1 MEKDIKNFKVDLK
14 AVEKVMYK
22 IVSYVRLFVC
32 ITYIIYIELIFLFVV
47 FNLWLFGLIW
57 ADFL

>member
-47 FNLWLFGLIW
+47 FNLWLFGLI
-57 ADFL
+57 